1 MFPLFARGPRAR
13 EIHSR
18 TVTIRMSRNPRNVPK
33 SSPKKSKS
41 SLPFIIIGVVLV
53 AVTVAVVLMSRPNVV
68 SNTPTRNT
76 SASANPAQPSM
87 PPQPGAPNPWARGAS
102 TRVQLEEFS
111 DFQCPA
117 CGNLEPGLR
126 RVIKDYGDRIRLVFR
141 NYPLPMHKYAFVA
154 ARAAE
159 AAGQQ
164 GKFWEMHDLLY
175 DNQKEWSD
183 SMEPRVQFESYA
195 TRLGLDVQRFK
206 ADMERQDLADRIKA
220 DMTRGNSVDVHGTPT
235 VFLNGREL
243 VPGKLVTEEDLRR
256 EIDAALAAAG
266 Q

>member
-1 MFPLFARGPRAR
+1 
-13 EIHSR
+13 
-18 TVTIRMSRNPRNVPK
+18 MSRNPKNAPA
-33 SSPKKSKS
+33 KSKS
-41 SLPFIIIGVVLV
+41 PLPFVIIGVVLV
-53 AVTVAVVLMSRPNVV
+53 AVTAAVVLMSRP
-68 SNTPTRNT
+68 
-76 SASANPAQPSM
+76 SASNSSTPATNTNTGLTQRVPAQP
-87 PPQPGAPNPWARGAS
+87 GAS
-102 TRVQLEEFS
+102 NPYTRGMPTARVTVEEFS

-117 CGNLEPGLR
+117 CGGLEPGLR
-126 RVIKDYGDRIRLVFR
+126 RVMQDYEGRGVRLIFR
-141 NYPLPMHKYAFVA
+141 NYPLQMHKYAFLA

-183 SMEPRVQFESYA
+183 SMEPRVQFDSYA

-220 DMTRGNSVDVHGTPT
+220 DLARGNSLGVRGTPT
-235 VFLNGREL
+235 VYLNGREL

-256 EIDAALAAAG
+256 EIEAALK
-266 Q
+266 